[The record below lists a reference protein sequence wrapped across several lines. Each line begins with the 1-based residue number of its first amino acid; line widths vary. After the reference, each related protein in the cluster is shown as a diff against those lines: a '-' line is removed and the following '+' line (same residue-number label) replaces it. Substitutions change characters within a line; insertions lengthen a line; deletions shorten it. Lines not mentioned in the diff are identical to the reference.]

1 MKTRELIEAL
11 EKMIA
16 EDPKIADGDV
26 ILNIAGYDDYI
37 QRDLETV
44 KVRTR
49 YTRYVVLCA

>member
-26 ILNIAGYDDYI
+26 ILNIAGYDDNI

-49 YTRYVVLCA
+49 HARYVVLCA